1 MKKLFFITLISLCL
15 CTISAQCQSPQP
27 TSQPGALAEEENASR
42 VIEISQDDFVKKVF
56 DYKKEGAVYTGD
68 KPVLVDFYANWCGPC
83 KMLSPIIDELSS
95 TYKNQVVFYKVNV
108 DKAQDLSR
116 ALKIGSIP
124 TLLFIKPNTPAERSV
139 GYLEKSD
146 LVKII
151 DVYLLGHSSQ
161 EGE

>member
-1 MKKLFFITLISLCL
+1 M
-15 CTISAQCQSPQP
+15 
-27 TSQPGALAEEENASR
+27 
-42 VIEISQDDFVKKVF
+42 
-56 DYKKEGAVYTGD
+56 
-68 KPVLVDFYANWCGPC
+68 
-83 KMLSPIIDELSS
+83 
-95 TYKNQVVFYKVNV
+95 